1 MTGVQTCAL
10 PISGIAIIKGE
21 RGQRIITEGVDERPL
36 SQGVYEAY
44 TELNLRYSQNTPLSM
59 YEEANT
65 GCNLPAQI
73 ELYADTHV
81 GHETDYRFLFM
92 AKGGGSANKSYLYQ
106 MTKAILDPEHMMQF
120 LEEKIRSLGTAACP
134 SYHLAI
140 VIGGTSAEF
149 ALKTAKYASA
159 FRRFLF

>member
-1 MTGVQTCAL
+1 MCQDTGT
-10 PISGIAIIKGE
+10 AIIKGE

-73 ELYADTHV
+73 ELYADTHF
-81 GHETDYRFLFM
+81 GH
-92 AKGGGSANKSYLYQ
+92 
-106 MTKAILDPEHMMQF
+106 
-120 LEEKIRSLGTAACP
+120 
-134 SYHLAI
+134 
-140 VIGGTSAEF
+140 
-149 ALKTAKYASA
+149 
-159 FRRFLF
+159 